1 MITAC
6 ISKLNTNSTSTLQ
19 TTLTT
24 NETNK
29 ILNLSLI
36 LPSHANSQKFNQLKQ
51 VNIKHGH
58 KICNNSH
65 ENLNFSQNNNT
76 EISCQN
82 TKNIHHITIDKA
94 DKHVYIR
101 DSINLNVSFLF
112 LVVNSVVMGN
122 INEDIGQTTKLNT
135 PRSDIMFVKY
145 HEDSAH
151 NLFTTNC

>member
-6 ISKLNTNSTSTLQ
+6 ISKLNTNNTNILQ

-36 LPSHANSQKFNQLKQ
+36 FQSQASIQKFNQLKQ
-51 VNIKHGH
+51 LNIKKGH
-58 KICNNSH
+58 DICNNSH
-65 ENLNFSQNNNT
+65 ENLKFSQKSST

-82 TKNIHHITIDKA
+82 NKHIHHVIIDNV
-94 DKHVYIR
+94 DKHIYIK

-112 LVVNSVVMGN
+112 LVANSVVIGN
-122 INEDIGQTTKLNT
+122 TNQDNGQTTKLKT
-135 PRSDIMFVKY
+135 PNNASIFVKY
-145 HEDSAH
+145 HDASDH
-151 NLFTTNC
+151 SLFITNC